1 MLLLSKTNQ
10 DVYCFVSSS
19 ECFYTDKILIQGHV
33 PELWPPWH
41 SSFTHCVLTEVCTSR
56 MKKIK
61 LFLHSRKFLH
71 SWLRRMVPQK
81 HKGPGKGDSDLFLF
95 TVSPECVWWAHPRC
109 VSTETLGL
117 VEGPA
122 ATLPLAVW
130 SEAAKFTRLCQSGEL
145 QGCCQNSQAQIW
157 DLLGR
162 QLLTTSSYKK
172 PLTQKSSCLWSEEV

>member
-1 MLLLSKTNQ
+1 MCTALFLAVSVFTLIKFLFKGMCQ
-10 DVYCFVSSS
+10 DCDPHDTPVSHIVYWQRS
-19 ECFYTDKILIQGHV
+19 
-33 PELWPPWH
+33 
-41 SSFTHCVLTEVCTSR
+41 SR

-71 SWLRRMVPQK
+71 SWLRWMVPQK

-122 ATLPLAVW
+122 VTLPLAVW
-130 SEAAKFTRLCQSGEL
+130 SEAAKFTWLCQSGEL
-145 QGCCQNSQAQIW
+145 QGCCQDSQAQIW
-157 DLLGR
+157 DLLGWH
-162 QLLTTSSYKK
+162 LLTTSSYQK